1 MDTRSSD
8 NWQKKPGGWDALQTE
23 LLTFEGDYPILD
35 CQPFEFTNIINCNN
49 KRGFN
54 EGSLV
59 STFLDDY
66 HLERFWNRPVHYIA
80 RWESVAGVMSPD
92 FSLLIDMPDPM
103 QRWQVYRNRLVGYV
117 WQSAGIKVVP
127 TVCWSDEKSFE
138 YCFNGIAKGSMV
150 AVSSIGMVS
159 EWQLPYFTSG
169 FNQMLN
175 VLEPCKILFMANG
188 KYRHLF
194 QDERIQWLDSFFE
207 TRRKTWEKE
216 QGKKLKDK
224 HSLDNPQGRN
234 KPLNRL
240 PHQQHRLSHLNKVDR

>member
-35 CQPFEFTNIINCNN
+35 CKPFDFTNIVNCNN

-54 EGSLV
+54 SGSLV

-66 HLERFWNRPVHYIA
+66 HLERFWNRPVHYIN
-80 RWESVAGVMSPD
+80 RWQSVSGIMSPD

-117 WQSAGIKVVP
+117 WQSAGINVVP
-127 TVCWSDEKSFE
+127 TICWSDEKSFE
-138 YCFNGIAKGSMV
+138 YCFNGIAKNSMV

-159 EWQLPYFTSG
+159 EWQIPYFQSG
-169 FNQMLN
+169 FDKMID
-175 VLEPCKILFMANG
+175 VIEPCKILFMANN

-194 QDERIQWLDSFFE
+194 NDSRIQWLDSFFE
-207 TRRKTWEKE
+207 SRRKSWEKDRE
-216 QGKKLKDK
+216 KELKEK
-224 HSLDNPQGRN
+224 HFLDNPQGRN
-234 KPLNRL
+234 KQHNRL
-240 PHQQHRLSHLNKVDR
+240 PNQQHRQNLNRVDR

>member
-54 EGSLV
+54 SDCLV

-66 HLERFWNRPVHYIA
+66 HLERFWNRPVHYTT
-80 RWESVAGVMSPD
+80 RWREVAGVMSPD

-117 WQSAGIKVVP
+117 WQCAGIKVVP

-175 VLEPCKILFMANG
+175 VLEPCKILFMANR

-207 TRRKTWEKE
+207 TRRTTWEKDR
-216 QGKKLKDK
+216 GKELRDK

-234 KPLNRL
+234 REHNRL
-240 PHQQHRLSHLNKVDR
+240 PHQPHRKPHLNRVDR